1 MKKLDSIKIKARG
14 TLATNDAD
22 WEAINAASVI
32 KGVTLAEYIRDTVV
46 RDARRTTAKKGGK

>member
-1 MKKLDSIKIKARG
+1 MKKLDTIKIKARG

-22 WEAINAASVI
+22 WETVNAATVA
-32 KGVTLAEYIRDTVV
+32 KGMTLAEYIRDTVV